1 MVLVVV
7 HVYKKKV
14 LSPVKGLTEI
24 HKCIFTILISIFF
37 ITNYNKMSQLNFLK
51 GNERKNDYNS
61 FIFILFD
68 ISYFGQFCII
78 MHNLSN
84 SNIADRN

>member
-1 MVLVVV
+1 
-7 HVYKKKV
+7 
-14 LSPVKGLTEI
+14 
-24 HKCIFTILISIFF
+24 
-37 ITNYNKMSQLNFLK
+37 MSQLNFLK